1 MSRPP
6 TSIVWRTLV
15 ANAAVFAIAFLLLV
29 FSPVTISAPIR
40 LAELG
45 VLTAGTLAILAV
57 NWILVRRALEPLRR
71 LSEQMERTDLT
82 NGPVVE
88 PSRGAEVREVE
99 IVTRA
104 FAAMVERLAEER
116 RQTSRAVLAGQE
128 GERLR
133 VARELH
139 DEVGQSLIALT
150 LQAERAA
157 ERAAPDE
164 AHQFAEIAAKLR
176 FNLDELRRIAH
187 ELRPEALDDL
197 GLLNALIALA
207 NGTGVRGELTVER
220 DLPAELPALSD
231 EQELVVYRI
240 AQEALSNVARHSG
253 ADRTVLWL
261 RIAEGELHLTVD
273 DNGRGLAAGEREGV
287 GIGGMRERALLAGG
301 RLRLGPRADGEA
313 GTEVVLVLPLET
325 AGGRRD
331 VLGDGG

>member
-40 LAELG
+40 LAELA
-45 VLTAGTLAILAV
+45 VLTVGTLAILAV
-57 NWILVRRALEPLRR
+57 NWILVRRALDPLRR
-71 LSEQMERTDLT
+71 LSEQMEHTDLT
-82 NGPVVE
+82 DGPVVE
-88 PSRGAEVREVE
+88 PSQGAEVREVE
-99 IVTRA
+99 AVTRA
-104 FAAMVERLAEER
+104 FAAMLERLAEER

-157 ERAAPDE
+157 EQAAPDE
-164 AHQFAEIAAKLR
+164 ARQFAEIAAKLR

-197 GLLNALIALA
+197 GLLNALVALA

-231 EQELVVYRI
+231 EQELVIYRI

-253 ADRTVLWL
+253 ASRTVLRL
-261 RIAEGELHLTVD
+261 RAEDAELRLTVE
-273 DNGRGLAAGEREGV
+273 DNGRGLAAANREGV

-301 RLRLGPRADGEA
+301 RLWLGPRADGSP
-313 GTEVVLVLPLET
+313 GTAVELLLPLEPT
-325 AGGRRD
+325 RERLGAEGEGR
-331 VLGDGG
+331 

>member
-1 MSRPP
+1 
-6 TSIVWRTLV
+6 
-15 ANAAVFAIAFLLLV
+15 
-29 FSPVTISAPIR
+29 
-40 LAELG
+40 
-45 VLTAGTLAILAV
+45 
-57 NWILVRRALEPLRR
+57 
-71 LSEQMERTDLT
+71 
-82 NGPVVE
+82 
-88 PSRGAEVREVE
+88 
-99 IVTRA
+99 
-104 FAAMVERLAEER
+104 
-116 RQTSRAVLAGQE
+116 VLAGQE

-164 AHQFAEIAAKLR
+164 ARQFAEIAAKLR

-253 ADRTVLWL
+253 ADRTVLRL
-261 RIAEGELHLTVD
+261 RIAEGELRLTVD
-273 DNGRGLAAGEREGV
+273 DNGRGLAAGEREGI

-301 RLRLGPRADGEA
+301 RLRLGPRGDGEA
-313 GTEVVLVLPLET
+313 GTEVELVLPLEA
-325 AGGRRD
+325 AGGRPD
-331 VLGDGG
+331 TEGDGR